1 MTKQGHIGA
10 VKAEI
15 VIWRDSVAAGDDVD
29 APHELRIASPGHQSL
44 DSLVTRIIQAN
55 YLASIAGGKATWILK
70 SGERALA
77 VVAQQ
82 WPAPCFLVP
91 AEAQRTILFE
101 RRRVRP
107 RVHLL
112 VPGRSGR
119 VFECLANG
127 KPLPDRHGA

>member
-1 MTKQGHIGA
+1 M
-10 VKAEI
+10 KAEI

-70 SGERALA
+70 SGNRALA

-91 AEAQRTILFE
+91 AEHSA
-101 RRRVRP
+101 
-107 RVHLL
+107 
-112 VPGRSGR
+112 RSYLSGGECDLEFIYWCQVDPGR

>member
-1 MTKQGHIGA
+1 MKD
-10 VKAEI
+10 EI

-29 APHELRIASPGHQSL
+29 APHELKIELRAQESL
-44 DSLVTRIIQAN
+44 DSLVTRIIQSN

-91 AEAQRTILFE
+91 AEDSA
-101 RRRVRP
+101 
-107 RVHLL
+107 
-112 VPGRSGR
+112 RSYLSGGECDVEFVYWCQVDPKR
-119 VFECLANG
+119 VFDCLASG